1 MSRADQHLQHSV
13 MGMLG
18 SFWSRV
24 ATERT
29 KGEVRAVATL
39 AANAPALRRLDMP
52 MQKLIRERQSTVE
65 NIRVPFLDGDFV
77 VVGPELAKV
86 WRTSLQLADGSA
98 LKIVRRDLSVTT
110 PKSQVLIGSSG
121 RPLGAHN
128 GFLLTVTAAEE
139 GLTGSEM
146 LYVLPLPD
154 RLTPIV
160 IATKFQD
167 RVLVQ
172 GIDFETGP
180 NYIILRESP
189 GDLFAAGGFTVLTGL
204 WRNGMPYDFTM
215 QVNGDTYGSTFIAS
229 YYRGSGSVTSF
240 ERAAAQA
247 CGLLVLEV
255 DDTLVDSQLVN
266 PGVRR
271 YTFLKSGVFDVDYPH
286 KTLTPGTDY
295 ARGHIVS
302 NGFRI
307 ATGGATGWLRRTV
320 GTRAVILD
328 GAMTVR
334 GLYLM
339 PEMVTAYHTE
349 TGVGGMPHARV
360 QFRATETALLA
371 AWSLQKNHELTHG
384 AYLSTAINMTAD
396 LPKVAFDMHQML
408 EDFYKSR
415 LMLLLPEFDGF
426 PASFT
431 NRLLEFVA
439 REKPMGACVLV
450 AANPSDDIPASG
462 SIQPSTTLDGLYGY
476 GAVTGFETSG
486 GLSYAGE
493 FLGYYNEVLAY
504 H

>member
-1 MSRADQHLQHSV
+1 MSRVDQHLQHSV

-18 SFWSRV
+18 SFWSRAV
-24 ATERT
+24 TERT

-39 AANAPALRRLDMP
+39 AANAPTLRRLDLP

-77 VVGPELAKV
+77 AVGPDLTSV
-86 WRTSLQLADGSA
+86 WRSSLQLADGSA
-98 LKIVRRDLSVTT
+98 LQIVRRNLSVTI
-110 PKSQVLIGSSG
+110 PKSQLLIGSNG
-121 RPLGAHN
+121 RPLGAQN

-160 IATKFQD
+160 IATKSPD

-189 GDLFAAGGFTVLTGL
+189 GDLFLAGGFTVLTGL

-215 QVNGDTYGSTFIAS
+215 QVNGDAYGHTFIAS
-229 YYRGSGSVTSF
+229 YYKGSGSVTSF

-255 DDTLVDSQLVN
+255 DDTLVAASTIA
-266 PGVRR
+266 PGGIR
-271 YTFLKSGVFDVDYPH
+271 YVFEKSGVFDVDYPH
-286 KTLTPGTDY
+286 ARLTPGLTY
-295 ARGHIVS
+295 AKGHIVS

-307 ATGGATGWLRRTV
+307 ATGSASGWLRRTL
-320 GTRAVILD
+320 GSKAVVLD

-334 GLYLM
+334 GLHLM

-349 TGVGGMPHARV
+349 TGDGGTPHARI
-360 QFRATETALLA
+360 QFRATEDALLA
-371 AWSLQKNHELTHG
+371 AWSIQKNHELSHG
-384 AYLSTAINMTAD
+384 EYLATTLGMTSNR
-396 LPKVAFDMHQML
+396 PKMAFDMHQLL
-408 EDFYKSR
+408 ENFYKSR
-415 LMLLLPEFDGF
+415 LLLLLPEFDGF
-426 PASFT
+426 PSSF
-431 NRLLEFVA
+431 NYRLLEFVA

-450 AANPSDDIPASG
+450 ASEPGVDIPSAG
-462 SIQPSTTLDGLYGY
+462 SIQPAGALEGLYSY
-476 GAVTGFETSG
+476 SAPSSTPPSG
-486 GLSYAGE
+486 GLSYDG
-493 FLGYYNEVLAY
+493 FLLAYNNEVLVYA
-504 H
+504 